1 MSEKRGYGMKDSA
14 YWMLPEGIEETLPPA
29 AIPLE
34 RVRRELIDLYQVWGY
49 ELVIPPLIEY
59 LESLLT
65 GAGRELDLETF
76 KLTDQLNGR
85 LMGVRADI
93 TPQVARIDAHRL
105 RQDGPTRLCYMA
117 RVLRTRPQGQGGTRS
132 PLQVGAELY
141 GHAGLDSDVETIR
154 LMLATLKI
162 CGIDRVHVDLGHV
175 DIFRCLVESAR
186 LETRAEVELFNL
198 LQRKAV
204 TEMSEQLAESGLNV
218 AHREH
223 FLDLAMLNGGE
234 EVLSQARERFAGIDP
249 RIDVALDYLEAVAD
263 AILRESNDVEV
274 CFDLGELRGYHY
286 HSGLVYASYVPGR
299 GQELARGGRY
309 DGIGKAFG
317 RSRPATG
324 FSADL
329 EGLLE
334 AGTRN
339 EQPLPERIYAPSD
352 EDVIL
357 REQIR
362 KLREEG
368 RIVICALRGQ
378 EGDARTMN
386 CNQMLVPHGD
396 QWLLTEVN

>member
-1 MSEKRGYGMKDSA
+1 MNDPA
-14 YWMLPEGIEETLPPA
+14 YWLLPEGIEETLPPA
-29 AIPLE
+29 AAQLE
-34 RVRRELIDLYQVWGY
+34 RVRRELLDMYRVWGY

-105 RQDGPTRLCYMA
+105 HREVPVRLCYMA
-117 RVLRTRPQGQGGTRS
+117 RVLRTRPQGLGGTRS

-141 GHAGLDSDVETIR
+141 GHAGIDSDVEIIR
-154 LMLATLKI
+154 LMLATLKA
-162 CGIDRVHVDLGHV
+162 CGIGRVHVDLGHI
-175 DIFRCLVESAR
+175 DIFRCLVEAAR
-186 LETRAEVELFNL
+186 LEPEIETELFEL

-204 TEMSEQLAESGLNV
+204 AEMSEQLAASGLGEI
-218 AHREH
+218 HRRR
-223 FLDLAMLNGGE
+223 FLDLANLNGGA
-234 EVLSQARERFAGIDP
+234 EVLLQARERFAGVDA
-249 RIDVALDYLEAVAD
+249 RIDAALDYLDDVAAAIRHEAP
-263 AILRESNDVEV
+263 DVEL

-286 HSGLVYASYVPGR
+286 HSGLVYAAYVPGR

-317 RSRPATG
+317 RARPATG

-334 AGTRN
+334 AGAREDIAATA
-339 EQPLPERIYAPSD
+339 RIYAPAEGNAALDD
-352 EDVIL
+352 EIRRL
-357 REQIR
+357 RD
-362 KLREEG
+362 EG
-368 RIVICALRGQ
+368 RIVIRALCGQ
-378 EGDARTMN
+378 QGDARAMG
-386 CNQMLVPHGD
+386 CDQILVRHGD